1 MNLGFKVDVT
11 GLKHRHP
18 GQDHPVLVES
28 LNISAGEK
36 SAIIGP
42 SGCGKTTLL
51 SAIAGILVPTEGEV
65 CVGDETISSLGDR
78 ERRSFRRDKIGL
90 VFQEFELL
98 EHLDIRENAFL
109 PLWLDGVEAGEKDHA
124 LLEQRASRCGI
135 ADLLHRKPHA
145 LSQGERQRAAVC
157 RALMTTP
164 PLILADEPT
173 GSLDTGS
180 GEAVLELLF
189 DEATLT
195 GSTVIVVTHDRSL
208 LDRFDKVHELSGREV
223 S

>member
-1 MNLGFKVDVT
+1 MNLGFKVDVN

-28 LNISAGEK
+28 LNIAAGEK

-65 CVGDETISSLGDR
+65 CVGDETISSLGER

>member
-1 MNLGFKVDVT
+1 MSSGFSVQISDF
-11 GLKHRHP
+11 LHRHP
-18 GQDHPVLVES
+18 GQEQPVAIDQLKIV
-28 LNISAGEK
+28 AGEK

-51 SAIAGILVPTEGEV
+51 SAISGILVPTSGSV
-65 CVGDETISSLGDR
+65 VVGDTEISKLGEKKRRAFRCDR
-78 ERRSFRRDKIGL
+78 IGL

-109 PLWLDGVEAGEKDHA
+109 PRWLAGREATAEDHQR
-124 LLEQRASRCGI
+124 LLERAQRCGI

-157 RALMTTP
+157 RALVTSP

-173 GSLDTGS
+173 GSLDQGS
-180 GEAVLELLF
+180 GEAVLDLLF
-189 DEATLT
+189 DEAKLT

-208 LDRFDKVHELSGREV
+208 LDRFDKVYELNGREV
-223 S
+223 A